1 MSTRQERFAK
11 LTRDMQQLRS
21 RLIRLQGE
29 SDSAV
34 RDLREM
40 QTELEALIREEGNHH
55 A

>member
-1 MSTRQERFAK
+1 MIRTEKLAK
-11 LTRDMQQLRS
+11 LQRDMLELRT

-29 SDSAV
+29 SDLAV

-40 QTELEALIREEGNHH
+40 QNEVDALIREEQH